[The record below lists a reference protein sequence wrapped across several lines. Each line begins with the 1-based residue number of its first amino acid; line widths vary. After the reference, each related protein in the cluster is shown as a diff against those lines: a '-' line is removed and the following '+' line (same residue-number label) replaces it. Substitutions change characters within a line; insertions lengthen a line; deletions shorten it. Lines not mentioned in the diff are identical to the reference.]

1 MSVDA
6 NRISC
11 AASVCASSK
20 PCGNST
26 HKVEWQMSLSQLDCT
41 HMQILDVWLKG
52 AGKFIGH
59 MFCILW
65 GKGKGVSLHREHT
78 YVLHTYVG

>member
-1 MSVDA
+1 MSEDA

-26 HKVEWQMSLSQLDCT
+26 HKGEWQVSLSQLDCT
-41 HMQILDVWLKG
+41 HMQTLDLRKEE
-52 AGKFIGH
+52 
-59 MFCILW
+59 
-65 GKGKGVSLHREHT
+65 GKGHVNGGEVHVILFLPKTSVT
-78 YVLHTYVG
+78 